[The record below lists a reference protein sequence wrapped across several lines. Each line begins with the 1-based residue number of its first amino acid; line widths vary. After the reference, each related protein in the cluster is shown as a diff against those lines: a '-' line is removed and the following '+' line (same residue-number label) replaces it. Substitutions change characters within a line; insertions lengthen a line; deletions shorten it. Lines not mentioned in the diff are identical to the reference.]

1 MRILGI
7 ILIVAG
13 LAALVYGGISWTERN
28 KVIDVGPVEVTTED
42 HERLP
47 ISPIVGG
54 VILAAGVALVL
65 KGGRRVG

>member
-7 ILIVAG
+7 VLIVLG
-13 LAALVYGGISWTERN
+13 LAGLVYGGISWTERN
-28 KVIDVGPVEVTTED
+28 KVVDVGPVEVTTED
-42 HERLP
+42 RESLP

-65 KGGRRVG
+65 KGGRRTA